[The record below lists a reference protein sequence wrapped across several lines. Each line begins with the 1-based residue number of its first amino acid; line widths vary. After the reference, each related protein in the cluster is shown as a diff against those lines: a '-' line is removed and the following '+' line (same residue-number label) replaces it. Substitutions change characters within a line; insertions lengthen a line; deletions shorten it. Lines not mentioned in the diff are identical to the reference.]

1 MNQDISRP
9 HLMGCPTSLW
19 PTSYHSCKGHMK
31 SPAPPLPHGGWG
43 AACER
48 AARLSG
54 FLCRARFLRSTQS
67 LHSPSHHFPSGLR
80 LALAAIAASPV
91 SPCVGSSHPSP
102 QVLSQQVSGRTLC
115 ALCAVPARQRQ
126 ISAGCWE
133 GGAAGAGTP
142 RTWPPLSSLIAFRSP
157 FVHI

>member
-31 SPAPPLPHGGWG
+31 SPAPPLLPMEGG
-43 AACER
+43 ELPVT
-48 AARLSG
+48 ARLSG

-67 LHSPSHHFPSGLR
+67 LHSPSHHFPSDLR
-80 LALAAIAASPV
+80 PALAAIAASPV

-133 GGAAGAGTP
+133 GGAAEAGTP